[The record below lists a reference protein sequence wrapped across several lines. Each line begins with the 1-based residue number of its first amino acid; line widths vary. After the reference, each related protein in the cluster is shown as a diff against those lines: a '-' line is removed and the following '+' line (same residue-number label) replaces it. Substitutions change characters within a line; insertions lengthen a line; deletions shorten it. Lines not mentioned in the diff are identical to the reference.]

1 MSLDLRDVNVAIG
14 LPLLIVAAALPL
26 FVSDAYFLHSVTMI
40 IYFAYMASAWNF
52 VCGYVGQLSLGH
64 SVFSGVTGY
73 ATVLLFTMTG
83 LSPWLGMLAGGL
95 MAALLSVAIGYP
107 TFRLKGPYFTLTT
120 IAFAEIVRIWLENT
134 DTFLGIPLKGAQG
147 LLVPPVGGDS
157 LFAFQ
162 FDGKAPYYYI
172 VLAMLL
178 VMLAMTR
185 AMERS
190 KLGFYLKAI
199 RGDRDGAE
207 AIGVDPTRYCLV
219 ALAISAFMT
228 GLGGAFY
235 AQFFRYINPERNMGI
250 DLSIDMAIMS
260 IVGGQGTLLGP
271 VLGSVILHP
280 IAELARSWLGGKF
293 LGLHVVIYGLALV
306 FAVIYFPKGVIAP
319 LSNWLRGRGTA
330 APRRDAATAPR
341 QEGQP

>member
-1 MSLDLRDVNVAIG
+1 MTFNTRDVNAVLG
-14 LPLLIVAAALPL
+14 LPLIIVGAALPL
-26 FVSDAYFLHSVTMI
+26 FVSDSYHLHSATMI

-64 SVFSGVTGY
+64 SVFSGITGY
-73 ATVLLFTMTG
+73 VTVLLFTMTG
-83 LSPWLGMLAGGL
+83 LSPWFGMLAGGAV
-95 MAALLSVAIGYP
+95 AALLSLAIGYP

-120 IAFAEIVRIWLENT
+120 IAFAEIVRIWIENT
-134 DTFLGIPLKGAQG
+134 DEFLGLPLKGAQG

-157 LFAFQ
+157 FYAMQ
-162 FDGKAPYYYI
+162 YAGKTQYYYI
-172 VLAMLL
+172 IFGMLL
-178 VMLAMTR
+178 VLLAMTFV
-185 AMERS
+185 MERS
-190 KLGFYLKAI
+190 RLGFYLKAI

-207 AIGVDPTRYCLV
+207 AIGVNPTRYSLL

-271 VLGSVILHP
+271 VLGALILHP
-280 IAELARSWLGGKF
+280 IAEIARSMLGGHF
-293 LGLHVVIYGLALV
+293 LGLHLVLYGLALV
-306 FAVIYFPKGVIAP
+306 FAVIYFPKGLIDP
-319 LSNWLRGRGTA
+319 IGRWLRTPSKTRADTVKGRVH
-330 APRRDAATAPR
+330 
-341 QEGQP
+341 